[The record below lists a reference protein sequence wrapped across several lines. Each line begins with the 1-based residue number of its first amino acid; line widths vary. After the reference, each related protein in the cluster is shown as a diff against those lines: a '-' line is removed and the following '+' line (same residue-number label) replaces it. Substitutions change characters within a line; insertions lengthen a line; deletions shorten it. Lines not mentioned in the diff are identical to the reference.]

1 MNLSK
6 FLAAAVCV
14 TALTAVS
21 TSAFAAPAPAQ
32 DGASSYRVGPPPSN
46 PHDVFRPVIRTAKPD
61 DAIAARD
68 CPCPMMH
75 GPASQITPNG

>member
-6 FLAAAVCV
+6 FLAATACV
-14 TALTAVS
+14 AALTAVS
-21 TSAFAAPAPAQ
+21 TSALAAPAEGGRF
-32 DGASSYRVGPPPSN
+32 DHRVGPPSSN

-61 DAIAARD
+61 ALIGIRD

-75 GPASQITPNG
+75 GPASQTTPNG